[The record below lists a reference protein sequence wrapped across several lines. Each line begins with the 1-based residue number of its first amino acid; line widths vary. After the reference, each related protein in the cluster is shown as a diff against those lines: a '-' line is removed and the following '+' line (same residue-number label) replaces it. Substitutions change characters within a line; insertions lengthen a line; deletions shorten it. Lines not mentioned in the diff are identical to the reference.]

1 MRIANI
7 SLNLEKK
14 YVEIFF
20 YGIISGMPLAVLI
33 TIISA
38 WLKELDIPLSTIT
51 TIGISRISYGFKYLW
66 APIIDNFNIPIISSF
81 GRRRS
86 WMFFSAAIMGFL
98 MMSFT
103 FIDPVKD
110 FSLLLYI
117 SVLFG
122 FFSATFDIAFD
133 AFRID
138 SISKEKQG
146 YASACAVM
154 GYRIGMIIAGTLG
167 LILSDFYS
175 WNHTFMLIGVI
186 FFISL
191 IYIPFLTEPKLELE
205 QYKTIIEKVKA
216 SVIEPFKDF
225 LTRKNALIILFA
237 VIIYKLG
244 GVLLSLVS
252 IPFYLELG
260 YSKIQVAAIA
270 KFIGLFATIFGSFIG
285 GYFVAQAG
293 HLSALIICGIIQAL
307 VHSCFIWLHHAPVEH
322 FSLLITIIIENLG
335 SGAGTTAEVAY
346 LSYLCNKKYSATQY
360 ALLSSLAVLM
370 NSIISIKSGSIVDLI
385 GWDLF
390 FILTVLLSFPAII
403 IFAYLRKQE

>member
-1 MRIANI
+1 
-7 SLNLEKK
+7 
-14 YVEIFF
+14 
-20 YGIISGMPLAVLI
+20 
-33 TIISA
+33 
-38 WLKELDIPLSTIT
+38 
-51 TIGISRISYGFKYLW
+51 
-66 APIIDNFNIPIISSF
+66 
-81 GRRRS
+81 
-86 WMFFSAAIMGFL
+86 MFFSAAIMGFL

-175 WNHTFMLIGVI
+175 WNYTFMLIGVI

-191 IYIPFLTEPKLELE
+191 IYIPFLTEPKLESE

-225 LTRKNALIILFA
+225 LTRKNAFIILFA

-285 GYFVAQAG
+285 GYFVAKAG

-307 VHSCFIWLHHAPVEH
+307 VHTCFIWLHHAPVEH